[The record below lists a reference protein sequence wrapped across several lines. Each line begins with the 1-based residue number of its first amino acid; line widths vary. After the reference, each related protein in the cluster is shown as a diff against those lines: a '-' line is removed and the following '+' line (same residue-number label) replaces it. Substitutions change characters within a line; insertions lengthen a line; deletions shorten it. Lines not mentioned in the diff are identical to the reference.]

1 MAHEE
6 PPRGLKP
13 AWAYAYQ
20 IVPPQPEDRLR
31 AVKALLDH
39 EGAHAKVQ
47 QRTWA
52 GRFVVEQQVTHILVV
67 SDSPDQDLDVNQRL
81 ETALRG
87 AEVGFALTAPPGAR
101 EVGPRFAPSPAP
113 APAPEGVNAR
123 FSTSRPCRRPAWPS
137 ACPSPASPPPPPR
150 S

>member
-87 AEVGFALTAPPGAR
+87 AEVGFALTAPLAVTEEP
-101 EVGPRFAPSPAP
+101 PAP
-113 APAPEGVNAR
+113 AKSVLD
-123 FSTSRPCRRPAWPS
+123 
-137 ACPSPASPPPPPR
+137 SPHLPPR
-150 S
+150 RLPPRE